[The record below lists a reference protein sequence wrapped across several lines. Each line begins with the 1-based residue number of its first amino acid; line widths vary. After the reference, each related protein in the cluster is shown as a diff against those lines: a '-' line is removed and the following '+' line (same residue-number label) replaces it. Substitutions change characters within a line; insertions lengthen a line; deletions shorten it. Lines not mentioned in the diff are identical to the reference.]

1 MFISYLDK
9 FVNFTCQDPYPE
21 NTKFKFAT
29 LCASKAVSP
38 PLTCSGVREGFCVA
52 TLAAASRRERVCLRQ
67 LRVRSTTQ
75 RKATLRK

>member
-38 PLTCSGVREGFCVA
+38 PLTCGGDGGGF
-52 TLAAASRRERVCLRQ
+52 LRRFARSCKQTV
-67 LRVRSTTQ
+67 STTPS
-75 RKATLRK
+75 ATQEKI